1 VQEIKDQVSELNA
14 DRLSILEQALHLAK
28 HFHEAHSDLSN
39 WLDEIEEALE
49 NSDDPAIHLKQI
61 DRQQEVNKLLM
72 SEVAEYKPIF
82 EKLNK
87 TGSTLAKLCLE
98 EEGVKVHDIIELHNA
113 R

>member
-1 VQEIKDQVSELNA
+1 M
-14 DRLSILEQALHLAK
+14 HLAK

-39 WLDEIEEALE
+39 WLNEIEEALE
-49 NSDDPAIHLKQI
+49 NADDPANHLNHI

-87 TGSTLAKLCLE
+87 TGTTLAKLCLE
-98 EEGVKVHDIIELHNA
+98 EEGVKIRDIIELLHA